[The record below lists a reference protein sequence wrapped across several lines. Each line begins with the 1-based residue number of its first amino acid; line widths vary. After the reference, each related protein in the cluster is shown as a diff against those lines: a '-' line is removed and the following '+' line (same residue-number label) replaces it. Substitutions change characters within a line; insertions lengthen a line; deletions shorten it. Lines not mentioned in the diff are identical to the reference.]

1 MRPLIGIPCYALIR
15 AETGRPI
22 YASNRAYVHALESAG
37 GVPIL
42 IPMIKDLNILTD
54 LLTRLDGLL
63 LPGGIDLHPSHYGE
77 EVHPLTEEADLEHDE
92 FEITLAS
99 WAFQEDIPVLGV
111 CRGMQLI
118 NIALG
123 GSLYQDIDDQYP
135 DSIGHTH
142 RNLPRAHLAHRIS
155 VDPGSRMEKIL
166 GTQEVWVNSLH
177 HQAIKEP
184 GKGVRI
190 TGHAPDGIP
199 ELLEVIGYRFV
210 MAAQCHPEE
219 IYSKEE
225 PAFAR
230 LFSAFVR
237 ASSSPMAEVIVAEYS
252 VSSREVS
259 VSAGQ

>member
-1 MRPLIGIPCYALIR
+1 MRPLIGIPCHALIR

-22 YASNRAYVHALESAG
+22 YANNRAYVHAVESAG

-42 IPMIKDLNILTD
+42 IPMVNDLNILTT

-63 LPGGIDLHPSHYGE
+63 LPGGIDLHPNRYGE
-77 EVHPLTEEADLEHDE
+77 EVHPLTEEADLELDE

-118 NIALG
+118 NIAFG
-123 GSLYQDIDDQYP
+123 GSLYQDIDEQYP
-135 DSIGHTH
+135 ESIGHTH
-142 RNLPRAHLAHRIS
+142 RNLPRTHLAHRIS

-166 GTQEVWVNSLH
+166 GTQAVWVNSLH

-190 TGHAPDGIP
+190 TGRAPDGIP
-199 ELLEVIGYRFV
+199 ELLEVSGYRFV

-219 IYSKEE
+219 IYSIE

-230 LFSAFVR
+230 LFSVFVQ
-237 ASSSPMAEVIVAEYS
+237 ASSSLLAKESISEHS
-252 VSSREVS
+252 VSSREIS
-259 VSAGQ
+259 IGTS